1 MRLENDKYLVTTD
14 GDQFILQS
22 KKVVEDSPM
31 LKDKS
36 KIGQLVPA
44 TEKRYYSSL
53 SGLFYGMVKYQLLDS
68 DEITSFTQIIDLITE
83 TKEQLTK

>member
-1 MRLENDKYLVTTD
+1 MRLESDKYLVTTD

-53 SGLFYGMVKYQLLDS
+53 SGLFYGMIKYQLLDS
-68 DEITSFTQIIDLITE
+68 DEITSFTQILDLITE

>member
-1 MRLENDKYLVTTD
+1 MRLESDNYLVTTD

-53 SGLFYGMVKYQLLDS
+53 SGLFYGMIKYQLLDS
-68 DEITSFTQIIDLITE
+68 DEITSFTQILDLITE